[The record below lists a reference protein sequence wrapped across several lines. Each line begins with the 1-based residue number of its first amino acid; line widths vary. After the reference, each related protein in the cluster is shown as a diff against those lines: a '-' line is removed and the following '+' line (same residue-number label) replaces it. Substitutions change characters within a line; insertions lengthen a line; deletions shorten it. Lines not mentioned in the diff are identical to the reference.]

1 MRRIFYGKKA
11 QSFLEYVI
19 LILVITAALIA
30 MFPYMQRAIN
40 ARLKQVQLE
49 LDESRR

>member
-1 MRRIFYGKKA
+1 MRKTIYKSKA
-11 QSFLEYVI
+11 QSFLEYAVMIAVI
-19 LILVITAALIA
+19 AAALIA

-40 ARLKQVQLE
+40 ARLKQIQVE